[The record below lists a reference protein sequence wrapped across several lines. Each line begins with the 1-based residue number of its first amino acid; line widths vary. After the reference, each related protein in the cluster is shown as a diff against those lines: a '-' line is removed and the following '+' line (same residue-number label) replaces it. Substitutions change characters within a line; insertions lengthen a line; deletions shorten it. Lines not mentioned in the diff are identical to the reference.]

1 MRLLPTLALA
11 SAVMLGACQNP
22 DGTTNV
28 PQSLA
33 LGAGVLLAGVAL
45 VAVAGNSDSNDS
57 RQYRRGH
64 DRYGYGGRYD
74 DRRGT
79 GYRRW

>member
-1 MRLLPTLALA
+1 MRLLPALALA

-33 LGAGVLLAGVAL
+33 LGAGVLLAGAAL
-45 VAVAGNSDSNDS
+45 VAVAGNSDSNDN
-57 RQYRRGH
+57 RHYRRGH
-64 DRYGYGGRYD
+64 DRYGYRDRYD
-74 DRRGT
+74 DRRGS